1 MPAIIYSPTHP
12 YLPLTE
18 ISEGGART
26 EIVMSHF
33 FYKTTA
39 AAVVAGCIAWTT
51 KRADWDEQRKKLG
64 EVFGGAASSMYSGT
78 RSYVGGIKLSASR
91 ELDVHWC
98 RPDQYGYRN
107 LRSSAKHAKGTPKED
122 KAAANAEHLRLRAL
136 WNEHCPKPI
145 DSEESWEALGFSRG
159 ALWMCGGQHFEFE
172 GAVYMNLGLK
182 LGEDNHSV
190 DGAVEILASE
200 YEAALQK
207 FQGQKKAA

>member
-1 MPAIIYSPTHP
+1 
-12 YLPLTE
+12 
-18 ISEGGART
+18 
-26 EIVMSHF
+26 MSHF

-39 AAVVAGCIAWTT
+39 AAVVAGCIAWTAN
-51 KRADWDEQRKKLG
+51 RAAWDVQRKKLG
-64 EVFGGAASSMYSGT
+64 EVFGDAASSMYSGT
-78 RSYVGGIKLSASR
+78 RSYIGGIKLSASR
-91 ELDVHWC
+91 ELHVHWC

-107 LRSSAKHAKGTPKED
+107 IRSSAKHTKGTPKED

-172 GAVYMNLGLK
+172 GGVYMNLGLK
-182 LGEDNHSV
+182 LGKDNQSV

-200 YEAALQK
+200 YETALQK
-207 FQGQKKAA
+207 CQGQKKAA

>member
-1 MPAIIYSPTHP
+1 
-12 YLPLTE
+12 
-18 ISEGGART
+18 
-26 EIVMSHF
+26 MSHF

-39 AAVVAGCIAWTT
+39 SAVVTGCLAWNA
-51 KRADWDEQRKKLG
+51 KRAAWDKQRNKLG

-107 LRSSAKHAKGTPKED
+107 LRSSAKHAKGAAKED
-122 KAAANAEHLRLRAL
+122 KAAATAEHLRLKAL
-136 WNEHCPKPI
+136 WDAHCPNPI

-159 ALWMCGGQHFEFE
+159 ALWMCGGQNFEFE
-172 GAVYMNLGLK
+172 GVVYMNLGLK
-182 LGEDNHSV
+182 LGEHNHSV
-190 DGAVEILASE
+190 DGALEILASE

-207 FQGQKKAA
+207 FKVQKKAA